1 MQITRIVRDSPL
13 RDLGVVLSQCAHV
26 VVLQEEDSFEFDQ
39 EEELDIGG
47 DDDGDSYETDDDYV
61 PEGGSGSSDELDG
74 ERGEIQEEGMGT
86 IQRGAGKIQKEGV
99 GKVLRKKGEGKIQK
113 EGVGKVLTKK
123 GEGKVQK
130 EGLGKVLTKKGEGKI
145 QKEGVGKVHTKKGEG
160 RIQKEGA
167 GDSMKE
173 GVGVTPKEGEGSG
186 MGTGMWGSKR
196 KRSATPPPPRLPGVC
211 IKGKM
216 PVQTMHRAEGM
227 VEQVN
232 KKNEVGTTIGHCYRC
247 KECTFECVTRAAC
260 IAHARRKH
268 TDELIGPCDYC
279 GTYYA
284 HSADSMRHHVNECAG
299 RTTSSDKSDD

>member
-1 MQITRIVRDSPL
+1 M

-26 VVLQEEDSFEFDQ
+26 VVPHEEDSFKFDP

-47 DDDGDSYETDDDYV
+47 DDDGDSDETDDDYV
-61 PEGGSGSSDELDG
+61 PEGGSGSSGESDG
-74 ERGEIQEEGMGT
+74 EGGEIQEEGMGT

-99 GKVLRKKGEGKIQK
+99 GKVLTKKGEGKIQKEGVGKVFTKTGEGKIQK
-113 EGVGKVLTKK
+113 EGVGKVLTK
-123 GEGKVQK
+123 
-130 EGLGKVLTKKGEGKI
+130 TGEGKI
-145 QKEGVGKVHTKKGEG
+145 QKEGVG
-160 RIQKEGA
+160 A
-167 GDSMKE
+167 
-173 GVGVTPKEGEGSG
+173 TPKEGEGSG

-196 KRSATPPPPRLPGVC
+196 KCSATPPPPQIAWYA

-216 PVQTMHRAEGM
+216 PVQSMHRAEGM
-227 VEQVN
+227 VQREN
-232 KKNEVGTTIGHCYRC
+232 IKNEVGTTIGCCYRC
-247 KECTFECVTRAAC
+247 KECTFECATRAAC

-299 RTTSSDKSDD
+299 RTTGSDNSDD